1 MIDKQ
6 LLTQTVND
14 ALKEMAP
21 VFLVDIT
28 VSRDNDIVVT
38 IDSPD
43 GIDIEQC
50 LAINHR
56 VEEVFDR
63 EVEDYSLEVGSA
75 GLTAPFKVRQQYEM
89 NIGQPVE
96 VLTRDGHKLHG
107 TLVAVSDDFK
117 TCTVTV
123 PTKVKNEGEKRPHV
137 EDIENVI
144 PIENIKSIACEIK
157 F

>member
-6 LLTQTVND
+6 LLTQTVTD
-14 ALKEMAP
+14 AIKDTPL
-21 VFLVDIT
+21 FLVDIT

-38 IDSPD
+38 VDSPE
-43 GIDIEQC
+43 GGDIEQG
-50 LAINHR
+50 LALNR
-56 VEEVFDR
+56 RSEEVFDR

-75 GLTAPFKVRQQYEM
+75 GLTAPFKVIEQYKM

-96 VLTRDGHKLHG
+96 VLTRDGKKLHG
-107 TLVAVSDDFK
+107 TLKAVSDDFSN
-117 TCTVTV
+117 CTVAV
-123 PTKVKNEGEKRPHV
+123 PTKVKNEGDKRPRLV
-137 EDIENVI
+137 DVDTVI